1 MHAVFSTNELLKTSV
16 CSVAQLCPALVT
28 VACQAPLSMGFPRQE
43 YWNGLP
49 FPTPRDLPGPGIK
62 PASLALAGRFFTTIA
77 TWEVHV
83 SGCFLKI
90 IWLVP

>member
-1 MHAVFSTNELLKTSV
+1 MLSRFSHV
-16 CSVAQLCPALVT
+16 RPCVT
-28 VACQAPLSMGFPRQE
+28 LWTAACQASLSMGLSRQE
-43 YWNGLP
+43 YCSGLP
-49 FPTPRDLPGPGIK
+49 CPPPGNLPDPGIK

-90 IWLVP
+90 IWHVP